1 MRRSE
6 HNARNRVRATTVP
19 RATVDTAITVSHLDL
34 GVTGGDLILDDVSFT
49 LHPGRILALV
59 GESGS
64 GKTTAALACMNHLRS
79 GLELRGGTVRLE
91 EGASRF
97 HRSLSLIH
105 I

>member
-49 LHPGRILALV
+49 PVSYTHLTLPTIAL
-59 GESGS
+59 
-64 GKTTAALACMNHLRS
+64 LCRS
-79 GLELRGGTVRLE
+79 RW
-91 EGASRF
+91 SPY
-97 HRSLSLIH
+97 H
-105 I
+105 